1 MTRRITIS
9 LPDDVA
15 DRLDEAPNASAFI
28 ASAVRHTVR
37 GEQTAGMLA
46 SAGIEVTEEGRERAR
61 QRLREARERL
71 RRPEVQAARLE
82 RLKAAGLG
90 PGRL

>member
-1 MTRRITIS
+1 
-9 LPDDVA
+9 
-15 DRLDEAPNASAFI
+15 
-28 ASAVRHTVR
+28 
-37 GEQTAGMLA
+37 MLA